1 MSDLNHHDEEEYHFD
16 DSENFDFGE
25 HEDVAEEEF
34 VGEEE
39 TVIDDAP
46 HKEWEN
52 ERPTVAP
59 KKDQESAGVKKKII
73 MIAGVVILL
82 GVGYYLMVPH
92 GNNANADEMT
102 IPPATLK
109 SQPVVAK
116 QPPAVAVSNTPT
128 ASNPS
133 TSTNTTENAPGSVL
147 DNTANSV
154 LGIENNMNAAP
165 PSNNTTAT
173 TETIPESVANNT
185 APTAAPSTNMTD
197 NNGSAPTTTD
207 SMNTG
212 TSNTPAMTSE
222 STSSNTASTDNDNS
236 TQMQMQMQI
245 QTLNA
250 QSQTLTLKLQ
260 QVTAQSEAAAARATS
275 LAKTVAELQ
284 AQMAKLDRQLKSDT
298 KVSSPPSLTRP
309 SGRAEAMPSGAT
321 SQAATQ
327 SSVVY
332 YVQAIIPGRAWIAD
346 SNGRIV
352 TVALGDRFEALNTTV
367 KDIDPINGLVTLSN
381 GRQIE
386 YGMVAQ

>member
-39 TVIDDAP
+39 TVIEDTP
-46 HKEWEN
+46 NKEWEN
-52 ERPTVAP
+52 ERPAIAS
-59 KKDQESAGVKKKII
+59 KKDASAMKKKII
-73 MIAGVVILL
+73 MIVGVVVVL

-92 GNNANADEMT
+92 GNNANADETT
-102 IPPATLK
+102 IPPATPK
-109 SQPVVAK
+109 SQPAAAK
-116 QPPAVAVSNTPT
+116 QPPAVAVSNMPT

-133 TSTNTTENAPGSVL
+133 TSTNTTENAPSPAL

-165 PSNNTTAT
+165 PSNNMAT
-173 TETIPESVANNT
+173 STDTMPENAANNM
-185 APTAAPSTNMTD
+185 ASTAAPSTDITD
-197 NNGSAPTTTD
+197 NSASTATTTGPMNTNTSNPAPMAAAPT
-207 SMNTG
+207 S
-212 TSNTPAMTSE
+212 SNT
-222 STSSNTASTDNDNS
+222 NTASTDNDNS
-236 TQMQMQMQI
+236 TQMQMQI

-250 QSQTLTLKLQ
+250 QNQTLALKLQ

-275 LAKTVAELQ
+275 LAKTVAGLQ

-298 KVSSPPSLTRP
+298 KVSPPSPLKRP
-309 SGRAEAMPSGAT
+309 SERAEVMVSGAT
-321 SQAATQ
+321 SQVVTP
-327 SSVVY
+327 SSVAY

-352 TVALGDRFEALNTTV
+352 TVTLGDRFEALNTTV
-367 KDIDPINGLVTLSN
+367 KAIDPINGLVTLSN